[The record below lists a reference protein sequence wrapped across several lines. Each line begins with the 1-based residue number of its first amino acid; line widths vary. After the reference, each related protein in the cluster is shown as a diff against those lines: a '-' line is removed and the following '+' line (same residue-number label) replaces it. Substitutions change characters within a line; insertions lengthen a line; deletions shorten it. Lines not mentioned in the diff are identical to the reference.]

1 MRNWGGRAV
10 AACLLAGSGM
20 ARAESH
26 SLPPGGERAGEDRLR
41 EPAAR
46 LPAAILYWLADDGRL
61 HARVEGE
68 PRGKAAAEEWAWK
81 RVQ

>member
-26 SLPPGGERAGEDRLR
+26 SLPPGGEAQ
-41 EPAAR
+41 A
-46 LPAAILYWLADDGRL
+46 
-61 HARVEGE
+61 VEGE